1 MENRQLKFLEC
12 LCVKDVGKGVMPSRS
27 TLSGKLSCNA
37 AQVKA
42 KPAAKFSITS
52 IKSTTS
58 ESVDTDFPN
67 ETPESNNGPIYEVY
81 FFKTTLERY
90 NLTVNIGDTAV
101 TYFENNIY
109 RYTVHDVEYLEL
121 GRSFRVYLKFL
132 ESSSGLDNS
141 RVFNNIEGDPLS
153 FNFESKTT
161 VKPLISRVA
170 GIKGKIQNIG
180 TLLSQRGESVNRLPL
195 RGQLTLLEDPITIV
209 DLKTSHLSANV
220 PLEAL
225 AKGSGNLGEIKN
237 GLTATYSVRQK
248 VESEGKL
255 NPTAL
260 EKLRGDFGDFKCVQK
275 LYPVADVD
283 IDVNMGKFTGPM
295 TYHSEDPSGL
305 YSFIDEGVV
314 IGDHDKP
321 FSTSTIIADDHNTF
335 IQPSTFHTDGT
346 FQYKC
351 ELSNFSV
358 RPDHSRLRIRTSAP
372 LANYEALVAPKY
384 TIYEAKLVDPSGNTI
399 IKYVD
404 HIFKGDADQ
413 EGKPKQNYM
422 TISLEPEINNV
433 ADLYD
438 WQRVDSDG
446 NRDLF
451 LDEGQRNAF
460 DSAYDESMEIA
471 NYQLWFNVKVEALDD
486 AFDTGFDKGFEENH
500 IDFQT
505 GSDSDDY
512 LALDGQ
518 AFSTQDASRINP
530 TKNIRISAI
539 EICNSGFSPFGQGMG
554 PRPENYLSFY
564 LEVPTTGRRIERR
577 ITPSLFPIATY
588 DNGVWPGGSSIWT
601 SNINPEQ
608 NNEDKCGAEH
618 LLKDITDDQTYSYA
632 TITSMGP
639 HEDSGKLSL
648 KFSHGGWPMQ
658 EVRHGAFNC
667 SFDQTT
673 CPTWFEPSGA
683 FNTQD
688 KFPLVG
694 DRNGFF
700 AVESVT
706 LKIVAKKAVG
716 TRDFALD
723 VVGYSDDKILN
734 VTTAPSGFLQNP
746 SGVQINNIILGS
758 EGVHPFSSGFLV
770 NSDDLGM
777 STESLSEK
785 ENYYAA
791 SGNKGGDHYAISRYP
806 IVNTTEFKEYEVPLK
821 IYDDDVKLG
830 NSRDYSMSSMFEHLY
845 LDIYPIPTGA
855 SVADVHL
862 LVRFKPQDA
871 FMLSVQGGEKVR
883 KAQPRRSET
892 KIFPTQRLSVNDQ
905 MLNTGSGF
913 QPLSK
918 IEDIPHGYATPS
930 SIKTNYSRRWR
941 GKEGT
946 VQGPY
951 DPDVFSFGFV
961 NPLLDYPFLSGYYK
975 FNNVQGLNLNSEPLG
990 DGYGNAVGTFS
1001 QTPEIY
1007 QNVGWRFTTDSIFAS
1022 KGMTVASDYTTSDWT
1037 IDKPAHALHGKIA
1050 DAFDN
1055 VVRISGFNQNINFGN
1070 IDTASGFSIFARFSP
1085 DIDYKVDGG
1094 VDTFSSGVI
1103 FSKWTNANDLDFAL
1117 GFEAGHL
1124 VGFAKDDQGNL
1135 ITIRDSLHYRQYQY
1149 PLSVLLTYNDH
1160 NQSGLK
1166 LYTDNEGHRST
1177 YTAAYEDSLEST
1189 HPYLRASSVPFH
1201 KNRTNQ
1207 NFVVGWSEGSGV
1219 GTNMLL
1225 SELGISTYE
1234 SGVDSGA
1241 SVIFPYGSGTNIVT
1255 SHADKTHKQ
1264 VSAETVFDNIRA
1276 KFFDPGDFWNTD
1288 SYKLWD
1294 YVNEDTDDWDLG
1306 EFKVKQFNRAFR
1318 RWTKRSGP
1326 DLITFNIKHHGS
1338 GYSQYADIHPMPV
1351 TVDSGVAY
1359 HTQIEN
1365 DFLRF
1370 HLSDTADNFYSV
1382 HKRVSKS
1389 LPAGYKFSE
1398 NALVVETVIEHT
1410 TDNDIA
1416 WPFCQPTAFPVCTEH
1431 RHYYDE
1437 ELYGAKLIVSLYTK
1451 KQEPT
1456 WTNNETNWGLINRA
1470 IHYIEPS
1477 SDVTRLDSKFTYDS
1491 LADESEKWAL
1501 FPQGTR
1507 QKDFKERLFSEDVDD
1522 MFVQYDLVYP
1532 SGPPFESRIDIHT
1545 TTVRMGD
1552 AYVKATDTEGNMN
1565 IFASGGNVLNQ
1576 DIPVFVSGAQ
1586 LGAGGTV
1593 FQSGFPFNFYLDGPK
1608 LVAPP
1613 VESGMKLSVSGAFQN
1628 EQHMNLFSIQSKDLD
1643 SSWNPPGM
1651 YLTIS
1656 GSPYNPIG
1664 ESGSLN
1670 LAIPKV
1676 VGIANNGNGLPLT
1689 LVNTSSSSPV
1699 DGDKVVT
1706 LFTYAVSGWYESGT
1720 LGLRGLPFGLNVSG
1734 VGPKKVSNPSGSLN
1748 LNVFGFDVP
1757 ENRFPSVDMSLF
1769 IDTPPVVTTTVPLYT
1784 TAGDGI
1790 TPGTKIGEGTLQIP
1804 TMNLFMSNYGGR
1816 GSDYLAWTNRN
1827 YGRSIAQA
1835 DNVYAKVPVG
1845 NEIRGVD
1852 LIGYGACDG
1861 DSPSKAIDPAI
1872 ITDDTEWRKEACEEG
1887 GIFRAKATYTN
1898 MVTSGFGDTVGYSGN
1913 YYGIRKFTG
1922 LTPGGAYDSVMKIR
1936 TGHTQPIRVARNLED
1951 WEYGHCGPEHF
1962 VDAGGSSGCCDS
1974 DCTQSLVHSGNK
1986 LIGDYPLISNS
1997 RDLTPASGRGI
2008 GHNYGQAVS
2017 VIKDLMVVGSPHAS
2031 IPVINQST
2039 MKESGIDDAGAVFL
2053 YRRGADV
2060 AGKKAAWDME
2070 DKIMLPSGFR
2080 KDYIQFTRQNFIQYD
2095 QWGISGQQWA
2105 IGQEGRRFGSSL
2117 DICSSGD
2124 RETLVVGAPYA
2135 SWSRTFDDINT
2146 SGIPVAMM
2154 VFTDTFNYS
2163 KKEVEK
2169 IAFNARKWDI
2179 LYKYFSAPWFAGTDY
2194 EFQPLLD
2201 INLFVFELAR
2211 SEDDKPPVKHD
2222 HPWFTHNYMDRMD
2235 DKDLTDQDGFQA
2247 VYDNMLS
2254 GVKDA
2259 FLSKFSQRVGPH
2271 SGIAPILGV
2280 FREKSNSAGLG
2291 AFLNPLD
2298 MNNVV
2303 DDFLEFYE
2311 DYTYTSGVIDPPLT
2325 TSESGYFN
2333 KILAPSESW
2342 HQASIDLLN
2351 KTLDSGNLIKQDA
2364 LKFITSGVGQ
2374 EWSQPNAYEFQI
2386 PPSSGGRVFIFEN
2399 ESDKFNC
2406 VQEIKSFNDRESSQ
2420 FNIGEGTDGDTPSDD
2435 YFGYGSFYNDRYGHA
2450 VSISKNSEVISIGS
2464 PFTTNACEIYQR
2476 DDSVTEKVNNKVLE
2490 YLNSIGDTSAVTRY
2504 NSLLAD
2510 SGVDVAQ
2517 RVSYHEMSQDDKLRL
2532 RQKYDFNLYKP
2543 IFNYGYGDIKSTGTW
2558 QFIPNK
2564 FLRSSRLGYSTA
2576 VSDNGDTVAF
2586 GAPTDST
2593 TMFEDTNV
2601 WYKGKETFASHTN
2614 AGAVRIF
2621 EAKKIYPHSG
2631 VVEFTRFGNL
2641 DRAMHQ
2647 TEREAGIYDQMGL
2660 YFKPS
2665 NLPFKR
2671 TNFETIEIPQ
2681 DAGLAFII
2689 TPELDAASDEIIDNI
2704 KSWLALGDRTLVLV
2718 GNDPVYEENGLYQHS
2733 NEIVNKILEKLGSRM
2748 RIHPAES
2755 KQLSLPDCVSKQD
2768 VFNDRYNIT
2777 KAHWPTYSH
2786 TRFKA
2791 SNIAK
2796 PNMFA
2801 RGVGDIKIDLS
2812 KENLQELMVHA
2823 PCDDVVTKN
2832 GTNLEVCK
2840 LPIKHN
2846 GDLRAEWESACMKT
2860 VGDRKIKVEFQTNW
2874 GFHFSNPNPAQGCDD
2889 YPHSPK
2895 PYLEGRPY
2903 QDPSPILTTA
2913 EFLPDEIIV
2922 IPAASGKECEQIPC
2936 FKTKT
2941 IKKLIPYKEFVDNNE
2956 DFISFN
2962 VAEDSN
2968 SEVDGIFNEWD
2979 QGTFF
2984 DPPAK
2989 NGRDGLLQS
2998 IGSPYQGKPKRRRNQ
3013 ILPDSILAL
3022 EETYKKLNSDGTET
3036 PTSSKAI
3043 IMASLLGENKRS
3055 FGLSG
3060 DKERP
3065 SRNFDQNVLFYVNM
3079 LTENCFAS
3087 SKVLQLGGWTK
3098 RTSFK
3103 DAYATTAE
3111 EQKDNILKSRL
3122 ESFGIQ
3128 VEENVVFADGSS
3140 IPDSDPTTGNEVLA
3154 VWIANPLGKPED
3166 QDLNRLN
3173 TFLQREGKR
3182 VIITYSATT
3191 SENDAQ
3197 KIAENV
3203 DYICEK
3209 LNLKSRPLFLKEE
3222 GEYFV
3227 QSGAS
3232 VEEGNKQDLPYDDNI
3247 EATQILNPDTLPTKG
3262 CRDGYDWYL
3271 PHSLEPVDTKVE
3283 KLALWAE
3290 DYSNQGGM
3298 KEDFIPVSGGGDFK
3312 RIISYN
3318 DPIFETIIT
3327 HKELYKIDAVGTVT
3341 VPAVKGSGYRL
3352 FTNWV
3357 SETDLEHYRINL
3369 YVGPVSFDPDSPEGE
3384 EGRDGWIEMTHTAAR
3399 NPATSHIDFMA
3410 KSDELTIKVE
3420 AKHNPID
3427 PIREKELGRPIPPMT
3442 TRWLSMSGCPL
3453 PIVTKVR
3460 ERTVTKKIP
3469 CDPPFTEKCTYW
3481 YREEQT
3487 IVIPGEFRPVSHPSD
3502 PYCCCPECPPR
3513 NTAEIEDGPVVAAE
3527 EFENFSDGRNGNERS
3542 KIVVLADS
3550 TMIQGQ
3556 CPDFRSDA
3564 LGENQFF
3571 IRSLYPTSA
3580 SFGDGDDSYAGTD
3593 AREADLLGGRRFT
3606 FTQKLRSP
3614 ERGSPSKYYGVT
3626 GISNMI
3632 SPLFAGGGLAG
3643 NLDKYV
3649 DNEDSYNPESPG
3661 FTREK
3666 EPIGGEIGKEIKKFI
3681 NTIVPSYGLAY
3692 PGFSGDFFG
3701 YGSYK
3706 LEDESKPRDFLADA
3720 DRMGGLPDL
3729 MKYNGTDYL
3738 DFESYN
3744 SGCLGDLFGYSLD
3757 MTEDKLI
3764 VGSPFNAYMTNTAIS
3779 GVSGVVAWHEIQN
3792 GPQGSGIEL
3801 CENGG
3806 AGAAFYFERTGRGTN
3821 VRDEFLDWEWK
3832 QKLKP
3837 SSIAVGL
3844 SNATITELFYR
3855 GPHSL
3860 DANFVHD
3867 HGRKPDRFG
3876 QSVAI
3881 DADMIAV
3888 GAPNHDFERLSDHS
3902 IYHSGQFIRKAFNS
3916 EFIIPHHVHAP
3927 YDLGD
3932 SGVRIQQFNQ
3942 ASGDMVL
3949 NNGAVFTFK
3958 HELVDYSNREKQWN
3972 YKQKLFAEGFKDRTK
3987 ANKSID
3993 ELASGCENDNF
4004 GYSVAINRAKRGDSD
4019 YTLVVGAPYHDFA
4032 TSGNHPVSDGSMFV
4046 TGGSGIAAS
4055 ESGNGLKDAGAAYT
4069 FDGMLRDQTPA
4080 IPNSGGWIDAE
4091 IFGDKAASGVKLYV
4105 QQPTAGSSETFE
4117 VSGVIFANEYGNI
4130 FLEAS
4135 GFDPS
4140 SRGFVA
4146 HRPYVESVIGK
4157 LLIGD
4162 PTKGSMNLVTYGK
4175 PNSVDNAWPA
4185 INPPYDTNGEAK
4197 LERPFGYGFDPSMD
4211 SLNLRPSGMS
4221 LTIIGPDKANVYNNM
4236 GMSIEGILGSVS
4248 GIGGEFPS
4256 GFMLIASASGTPVS
4270 GIDANSPSGF
4280 MLNIGSEFP
4289 QQQLNINIRGR

>member
-27 TLSGKLSCNA
+27 TLSAKLSCNA
-37 AQVKA
+37 AQIKA
-42 KPAAKFSITS
+42 KPRATFSITS
-52 IKSTTS
+52 LKSTTS
-58 ESVDTDFPN
+58 ESINTDFSN
-67 ETPESNNGPIYEVY
+67 ETPESNNGPLYEV
-81 FFKTTLERY
+81 FFHKTSLDSY
-90 NLTVNIGDTAV
+90 NVSVKTGDTAV
-101 TYFENNIY
+101 TYFENDIY
-109 RYTVHDVEYLEL
+109 RYEIYDVEYIEL
-121 GRSFRVYLKFL
+121 GRVFRVILKFL
-132 ESSSGLDNS
+132 ESSSGQDNS
-141 RVFNNIEGDPLS
+141 SVFNNIEGDPLS
-153 FNFESKTT
+153 FNFESKRTS
-161 VKPLISRVA
+161 KPLITRLT
-170 GIKGKIQNIG
+170 GLKGKIQNTG

-195 RGQLTLLEDPITIV
+195 RGQFTLLEDPITIV
-209 DLKTSHLSANV
+209 DLKTSHLSADV
-220 PLEAL
+220 PLGAL
-225 AKGSGNLGEIKN
+225 AEGVGTLGETNN
-237 GLTATYSVRQK
+237 GLTADYSVKQK
-248 VESEGKL
+248 AEVEGNLEI
-255 NPTAL
+255 TAL
-260 EKLRGDFGDFKCVQK
+260 EKLRGNFGDFDCIQK

-283 IDVNMGKFTGPM
+283 IDLNMGKFTGPM
-295 TYHSEDPSGL
+295 THHGDDPL

-321 FSTSTIIADDHNTF
+321 FGNSTIIADDHNTF
-335 IQPSTFHTDGT
+335 IQPDTFHTDGT

-358 RPDHSRLRIRTSAP
+358 RPDHSRLRIRASAP
-372 LANYEALVAPKY
+372 LSNYEALVPPKY
-384 TIYEAKLVDPSGNTI
+384 TIYDAKLVDPSGNTI

-413 EGKPKQNYM
+413 ENRPKHGYM

-446 NRDLF
+446 NRNLF

-471 NYQLWFNVKVEALDD
+471 NYQLWFNVKVESLDD
-486 AFDTGFDKGFEENH
+486 AFDIGFDKGFEENH

-518 AFSTQDASRINP
+518 PLSTQDASRINP
-530 TKNIRISAI
+530 TKNIRISAV
-539 EICNSGFSPFGQGMG
+539 EICNSGAYPFGQGFG
-554 PRPENYLSFY
+554 PRPENYLGFY
-564 LEVPTTGRRIERR
+564 LEVPETGRRLERR
-577 ITPSLFPIATY
+577 ISPSLFPIATY
-588 DNGVWPGGSSIWT
+588 QNGVWPGGSSIWT

-608 NNEDKCGAEH
+608 SNEDECGAEH
-618 LLKDITDDQTYSYA
+618 LLRDITDDSEYSYA
-632 TITSMGP
+632 TITSMTGP
-639 HEDSGKLSL
+639 EDSGKLTL
-648 KFSHGGWPMQ
+648 KFSHGGWPMHELQ
-658 EVRHGAFNC
+658 HGAFGC
-667 SFDQTT
+667 GFDQTT
-673 CPTWFEPSGA
+673 CPMWFDPSGA
-683 FNTQD
+683 FDTQN
-688 KFPLVG
+688 KVSLGG

-700 AVESVT
+700 TVESVT
-706 LKIVAKKAVG
+706 LKVVAKKALG

-734 VTTAPSGFLQNP
+734 VTSAPSGFLQGP
-746 SGVQINNIILGS
+746 SGVQVNNIIIGNS
-758 EGVHPFSSGFLV
+758 GAHPLSSGFLV
-770 NSDDLGM
+770 NSDDLGIA
-777 STESLSEK
+777 TESLSEK
-785 ENYYAA
+785 ENFYAA

-806 IVNTTEFKEYEVPLK
+806 IVNSTEFKEYEVPLK
-821 IYDDDVKLG
+821 IYEDNVKLG
-830 NSRDYSMSSMFEHLY
+830 KSRDYSMSSLFEHLY

-855 SVADVHL
+855 SIADIYL

-871 FMLSVQGGEKVR
+871 FMLSVQGGENLR
-883 KAQPRRSET
+883 KAQPTRSET
-892 KIFPTQRLSVNDQ
+892 KVFPSQRLSVDDQ
-905 MLNTGSGF
+905 LLNTGSGF

-918 IEDIPHGYATPS
+918 IEGIPHAFATPS

-946 VQGPY
+946 VRGPY
-951 DPDVFSFGFV
+951 DPDMFSFGFV

-975 FNNVQGLNLNSEPLG
+975 LNNVQGLELHSEPLG
-990 DGYGNAVGTFS
+990 EGFGNAVGTFS
-1001 QTPEIY
+1001 QAPEIY
-1007 QNVGWRFTTDSIFAS
+1007 QNVGWRFTNDNIFES
-1022 KGMTVASDYTTSDWT
+1022 KGFDVTSDYTTSDWT
-1037 IDKPAHALHGKIA
+1037 ADKPAHALYGKIA
-1050 DAFDN
+1050 DAFDS

-1085 DIDYKVDGG
+1085 DIDYRVDGG

-1103 FSKWTNANDLDFAL
+1103 FSKWTDANDLDFAL
-1117 GFEAGHL
+1117 GFENGHL

-1135 ITIRDSLHYRQYQY
+1135 IKVRDRLHYRQYQY

-1177 YTAAYEDSLEST
+1177 YSAAYEDSLEST

-1201 KNRTNQ
+1201 KNRTSQ

-1219 GTNMLL
+1219 GTNILL

-1234 SGVDSGA
+1234 SGVDSDG

-1255 SHADKTHKQ
+1255 SHPDKTHKQ
-1264 VSAETVFDNIRA
+1264 VTAEKVFDNIRA

-1288 SYKLWD
+1288 TYKLWD

-1306 EFKVKQFNRAFR
+1306 EFKVKQFNRAFK
-1318 RWTKRSGP
+1318 RWTKRSGA

-1338 GYSQYADIHPMPV
+1338 GYEQYADIHPMPT

-1370 HLSDTADNFYSV
+1370 HLSDTANNFYSV
-1382 HKRVSKS
+1382 HKRISKS

-1416 WPFCQPTAFPVCTEH
+1416 WPVCRPTAFAACTEH
-1431 RHYYDE
+1431 RHDYDE
-1437 ELYGAKLIVSLYTK
+1437 NLNGAKLIVSLYTK

-1470 IHYIEPS
+1470 IHYVQPS
-1477 SDVTRLDSKFTYDS
+1477 SDVIRLDSKFTYDS
-1491 LADESEKWAL
+1491 LIDESEKWAL
-1501 FPQGTR
+1501 FPEGTR

-1532 SGPPFESRIDIHT
+1532 SGPAFESRIDIHT

-1552 AYVKATDTEGNMN
+1552 AYVKTTDTEGNMN

-1613 VESGMKLSVSGAFQN
+1613 AESGMKLAVSGAFQN
-1628 EQHMNLFSIQSKDLD
+1628 EQHMNLFSIQSKDID
-1643 SSWNPPGM
+1643 TSWNPPGM

-1656 GSPYNPIG
+1656 GSPYNPVDA
-1664 ESGSLN
+1664 SGDLSLM
-1670 LAIPKV
+1670 LPKV
-1676 VGIANNGNGLPLT
+1676 VGIVDNGNGVPLT
-1689 LVNTSSSSPV
+1689 IVNNDALAPV
-1699 DGDKVVT
+1699 DGKNVLT
-1706 LFTYAVSGWYESGT
+1706 MFTYAVSGFYESGT
-1720 LGLRGLPFGLNVSG
+1720 LGLRGLPFGLSVSG
-1734 VGPKKVSNPSGSLN
+1734 NGPKQSSDVDGSGSLN
-1748 LNVFGFDVP
+1748 LNLFGFAVP

-1769 IDTPPVVTTTVPLYT
+1769 IDTPPVVTTTVPLYI
-1784 TAGDGI
+1784 TAGDGLS
-1790 TPGTKIGEGTLQIP
+1790 PGTKIGDGTLEIP
-1804 TMNLFMSNYGGR
+1804 QMNLFISNYGGR

-1827 YGRSIAQA
+1827 YGTSIAQI

-1861 DSPSKAIDPAI
+1861 DSPSKAIDQAI
-1872 ITDDTEWRKEACEEG
+1872 ITDGTEWRSETCEEG

-1898 MVTSGFGDTVGYSGN
+1898 MATSGFGDTIGYSGN

-1922 LTPGGAYDSVMKIR
+1922 LTPGGAYKASMKIR
-1936 TGHTQPIRVARNLED
+1936 TGHTQPIKVARNLED

-1986 LIGDYPLISNS
+1986 LIGDYPLVNNN
-1997 RDLTPASGRGI
+1997 RDLTPVSGRSI
-2008 GHNYGQAVS
+2008 GDNYGQSVKVVNDLMAVS
-2017 VIKDLMVVGSPHAS
+2017 SPFAT
-2031 IPVINQST
+2031 IPVINNST
-2039 MKESGIDDAGAVFL
+2039 LKESGLYNAGAVFL
-2053 YRRGADV
+2053 YRRGEDV
-2060 AGKKAAWDME
+2060 PGKKAAWSME

-2080 KDYIQFTRQNFIQYD
+2080 KDYIQYTRQNLITYD
-2095 QWGISGQQWA
+2095 QWSISGQQWA
-2105 IGQEGRRFGSSL
+2105 IGQEGRKFGSSL

-2124 RETLVVGAPYA
+2124 RETMVVGAPFA
-2135 SWSRTFDDINT
+2135 SWQRSFDDINT

-2169 IAFNARKWDI
+2169 IAGQARRWDI
-2179 LYKYFSAPWFAGTDY
+2179 LYKYFSAPWYGGTDY
-2194 EFQPLLD
+2194 EFQPQLD
-2201 INLFVFELAR
+2201 IKLFVFELTN
-2211 SEDDKPPVKHD
+2211 SDDDRPPVKHD
-2222 HPWFTHNYMDRMD
+2222 HPWFIHNYMDRMD
-2235 DKDLTDQDGFQA
+2235 DKALTDQDGFQA

-2259 FLSKFSQRVGPH
+2259 FLSQFSQKFGPH
-2271 SGIAPILGV
+2271 SGIAPILGL
-2280 FREKSNSAGLG
+2280 FREKSHSAGLG

-2298 MNNVV
+2298 KNNVV

-2311 DYTYTSGVIDPPLT
+2311 DYAYASGVVDPPME
-2325 TSESGYFN
+2325 SESGYYN

-2342 HQASIDLLN
+2342 HEASIELLN
-2351 KTLDSGNLIKQDA
+2351 KTLDSGNLIRQDA
-2364 LKFITSGVGQ
+2364 LKYITSGVGQ

-2386 PPSSGGRVFIFEN
+2386 PPSSGGRVFIFEK
-2399 ESDKFNC
+2399 ESGIFNC
-2406 VQEIKSFNDRESSQ
+2406 VQEIKSFADRESQ
-2420 FNIGEGTDGDTPSDD
+2420 NFDDPSSTED
-2435 YFGYGSFYNDRYGHA
+2435 YFGYGALYNDRYGHA

-2464 PFTTNACEIYQR
+2464 PFTTQACEIYQR
-2476 DDSVTEKVNNKVLE
+2476 DEDVTAKVHAKVLD
-2490 YLNSIGDTSAVTRY
+2490 YLNSIGDTAAVSRY
-2504 NSLLAD
+2504 ENLLAN

-2517 RVSYHEMSQDDKLRL
+2517 RVSYHEMTQDDKLRL
-2532 RQKYDFNLYKP
+2532 RQKYNFNLYKP
-2543 IFNYGYGDIKSTGTW
+2543 IFNYGYGDITSTGTW

-2564 FLRSSRLGYSTA
+2564 FLRTSRLGYSTA
-2576 VSDNGDTVAF
+2576 VSDNGDMVAF

-2601 WYKGKETFASHTN
+2601 WYKGKETFASYTN

-2621 EAKKIYPHSG
+2621 ESKKIYPHSG

-2641 DRAMHQ
+2641 DRAMHEQ
-2647 TEREAGIYDQMGL
+2647 EREAGFYDQMGL

-2665 NLPFKR
+2665 NLPFER
-2671 TNFETIEIPQ
+2671 TEFEDIEIPK
-2681 DAGLAFII
+2681 DKGLAFII
-2689 TPELDAASDEIIDNI
+2689 TPEIDAASDEIIDNI

-2718 GNDPVYEENGLYQHS
+2718 GNDPVYEENGLYRES

-2755 KQLSLPDCVSKQD
+2755 KELSLPDCVSSED

-2786 TRFKA
+2786 TRYKT
-2791 SNIAK
+2791 SNIQK

-2801 RGVGDIKIDLS
+2801 RGVGDIRIDLS
-2812 KENLQELMVHA
+2812 KEGLEDLAIQA
-2823 PCDDVVTKN
+2823 PCDDLVTKN
-2832 GTNLEVCK
+2832 GTNLDVCK

-2846 GDLRAEWESACMKT
+2846 GDLRAEWESACTKT
-2860 VGDRKIKVEFQTNW
+2860 VGDRKIKVEYQTNW

-2889 YPHSPK
+2889 YPIFPK

-2922 IPAASGKECEQIPC
+2922 IPAASGEDCEKEFC
-2936 FKTKT
+2936 FKTIT
-2941 IKKLIPYKEFVDNNE
+2941 KKKNIPFKEFVDNNE
-2956 DFISFN
+2956 DFVSFSIK
-2962 VAEDSN
+2962 ESSDSDP
-2968 SEVDGIFNEWD
+2968 EGIFNEYD
-2979 QGTFF
+2979 KGTFF
-2984 DPPAK
+2984 DPDAK
-2989 NGRDGLLQS
+2989 NDRDALIQAVGT
-2998 IGSPYQGKPKRRRNQ
+2998 PYQGKPKTTRNK
-3013 ILPDSILAL
+3013 ILDDSILAL
-3022 EETYKKLNSDGTET
+3022 EEVYKKLNSDGTET
-3036 PTSSKAI
+3036 ETSSKAI
-3043 IMASLLGENKRS
+3043 IMASMLGENRRS

-3060 DKERP
+3060 DKDRP
-3065 SRNFDQNVLFYVNM
+3065 SRNLDQNVLFFVNM
-3079 LTENCFAS
+3079 LTKNCFAS
-3087 SKVLQLGGWTK
+3087 SKVLQLGGWTG
-3098 RTSFK
+3098 RESFK
-3103 DAYATTAE
+3103 AAYSSE
-3111 EQKDNILKSRL
+3111 ISEQEDNILKSRL
-3122 ESFGIQ
+3122 ESYGIQ
-3128 VEENVVFADGSS
+3128 VEENVTFNSGSS
-3140 IPDSDPTTGNEVLA
+3140 IPNSDPATGNEVLA
-3154 VWIANPLGKPED
+3154 VWIANPIGKPTTED
-3166 QDLNRLN
+3166 IGRLN
-3173 TFLQREGKR
+3173 QFLERGDKR
-3182 VIITYSATT
+3182 VIITYS
-3191 SENDAQ
+3191 SYPEKNAQ

-3203 DYICEK
+3203 QYICEQ
-3209 LNLKSRPLFLKEE
+3209 LNLKSKPLFHPQD
-3222 GEYFV
+3222 GEYFI
-3227 QSGAS
+3227 QSGSS
-3232 VEEGNKQDLPYDDNI
+3232 VDEGNKQDLPYDSNI
-3247 EATQILNPDTLPTKG
+3247 EATQVLNPDTLATKG
-3262 CRDGYDWYL
+3262 CKDGYDWYL

-3290 DYSNQGGM
+3290 EEASPFGSPLDY
-3298 KEDFIPVSGGGDFK
+3298 IPVSGGGDFK

-3318 DPIFETIIT
+3318 DPVFETIT
-3327 HKELYKIDAVGTVT
+3327 TSKELYKIDATAT
-3341 VPAVKGSGYRL
+3341 LKVPAVKGSGYR
-3352 FTNWV
+3352 FFSNWV
-3357 SETDLEHYRINL
+3357 SETDHEYYDITML
-3369 YVGPVSFDPDSPEGE
+3369 VGPVSFDPDSPDE
-3384 EGRDGWIEMTHTAAR
+3384 ESQDGWIEMTHTAAR
-3399 NPATSHIDFMA
+3399 NPATSHIDFVA
-3410 KSDELTIKVE
+3410 KSNELTVKLE
-3420 AKHNPID
+3420 AKYNPID
-3427 PIREKELGRPIPPMT
+3427 PIREKEEFGRPIPPLT

-3460 ERTVTKKIP
+3460 TTTETKKIP
-3469 CDPPFTEKCTYW
+3469 CDPPFTIKCTKW
-3481 YREEQT
+3481 FRPERT

-3502 PYCCCPECPPR
+3502 PYCCCADCPPR
-3513 NTAEIEDGPVVAAE
+3513 NEAEIEDGPVVAAE

-3556 CPDFRSDA
+3556 CPDFRSDS
-3564 LGENQFF
+3564 LGENQLF

-3580 SFGDGDDSYAGTD
+3580 TMGRGSDDAFAGTD
-3593 AREADLLGGRRFT
+3593 QQFADLLGGRNFS

-3614 ERGSPSKYYGVT
+3614 ERGSPSKYSSVT
-3626 GISNMI
+3626 GISNMV
-3632 SPLFAGGGLAG
+3632 SPLFEGGGG
-3643 NLDKYV
+3643 SVSLDKFV
-3649 DNEDSYNPESPG
+3649 DNEDYYNPESPG

-3666 EPIGGEIGKEIKKFI
+3666 NPIGEEIGKEEKKFI
-3681 NTIVPSYGLAY
+3681 NTVVPSYGISY
-3692 PGFSGDFFG
+3692 PGFSGDFLG

-3706 LEDESKPRDFLADA
+3706 LEDESSPRDFLADA

-3729 MKYNGTDYL
+3729 MKFNGTDYL
-3738 DFESYN
+3738 DFVSYS

-3757 MTEDKLI
+3757 MTDDKLI
-3764 VGSPFNAYMTNTAIS
+3764 VGTPFNAFVTDTAIS
-3779 GVSGVVAWHEIQN
+3779 GVSGIVAWHEIQN
-3792 GPQGSGIEL
+3792 SPQASGIEL

-3806 AGAAFYFERTGRGTN
+3806 AGAAFYFEKTGRGTN
-3821 VRDEFLDWEWK
+3821 ARDEFLSWEWK
-3832 QKLKP
+3832 EKIKP

-3844 SNATITELFYR
+3844 SDATITQLFYR

-3860 DANFVHD
+3860 DASFVFD

-3876 QSVAI
+3876 HSVTI
-3881 DADMIAV
+3881 DDDMIAV

-3902 IYHSGQFIRKAFNS
+3902 IYHSGEFIRKAFNK

-3958 HELVDYSNREKQWN
+3958 HELVDYSNRQKRWK

-3987 ANKSID
+3987 ANKAID

-4004 GYSVAINRAKRGDSD
+4004 GHSVAISRAKRGDSD

-4032 TSGNHPVSDGSMFV
+4032 TSGNHPVSDGSAFA

-4055 ESGNGLKDAGAAYT
+4055 ESGNGLADAGAAYT

-4091 IFGDKAASGVKLYV
+4091 VFGDKAASGLRLYV
-4105 QQPTAGSSETFE
+4105 EQPTTGRSRIFE
-4117 VSGVIFANEYGNI
+4117 SSGVIFANEYGNI

-4135 GFDPS
+4135 GFDPA

-4146 HRPYVESVIGK
+4146 HRPYVESVIGT
-4157 LLIGD
+4157 LIVGEVNANV
-4162 PTKGSMNLVTYGK
+4162 MNFVTYGK
-4175 PNSVDNAWPA
+4175 PNAVDNAWPA
-4185 INPPYDTNGEAK
+4185 INPPYDPNGEAK
-4197 LERPFGYGFDPSMD
+4197 LERPFGYDFTPAMD

-4221 LTIIGPDKANVYNNM
+4221 LTIIGPDKANVYNTM
-4236 GMSIEGILGSVS
+4236 GMNINAVLGSVS

-4256 GFMLIASASGTPVS
+4256 GFMLVASASGTNVS
-4270 GIDANSPSGF
+4270 GIDGNSPSGF

-4289 QQQLNINIRGR
+4289 RENLNINIRGR